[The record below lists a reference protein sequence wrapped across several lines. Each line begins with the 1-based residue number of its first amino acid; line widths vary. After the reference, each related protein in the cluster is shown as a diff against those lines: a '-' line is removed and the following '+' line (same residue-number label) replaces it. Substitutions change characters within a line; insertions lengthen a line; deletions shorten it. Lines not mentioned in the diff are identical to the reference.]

1 MGYVRGKKIMRRLF
15 GAVLFVVLWMLTMG
29 VQAEDIQ
36 LRCNILDSFAEQYAR
51 PFTAVEIAA
60 CDGACSLYLAHTYP
74 RAVCVMIEGNELQGP
89 AWGDFVL
96 AHCAKQKL
104 PNIILLESAVR
115 FADLQ
120 RLGECEHFDLV
131 FSFYAVERAGF
142 SWKSLIDAMLQLGD
156 HLLLEVMNTHVQA
169 QNYLLQHGAHVIATL
184 TTSTIYYVACNKKT
198 LKRKTWLRT
207 LESKINIK
215 STFTEKKLI
224 KKTPYHNN
232 ILTSDW
238 QPGIN
243 LITFK
248 MYHGV
253 YPTTAMV
260 KKALSAIEYVW
271 HNDWAMHNI
280 IVQGT
285 SLALIDY
292 GDPRMQGHEQAH
304 SHLREE
310 TYRKVVH
317 CLELQNPQDIKE
329 YFWKYLKTKR
339 K

>member
-1 MGYVRGKKIMRRLF
+1 
-15 GAVLFVVLWMLTMG
+15 
-29 VQAEDIQ
+29 
-36 LRCNILDSFAEQYAR
+36 
-51 PFTAVEIAA
+51 
-60 CDGACSLYLAHTYP
+60 
-74 RAVCVMIEGNELQGP
+74 MIEGNELQGQS
-89 AWGDFVL
+89 WGDLVL
-96 AHCAKQKL
+96 AHCAEQKL
-104 PNIILLESAVR
+104 PNIILLESVVR
-115 FADLQ
+115 STDLQ
-120 RLGECEHFDLV
+120 HLGECEHFDLV
-131 FSFYAVERAGF
+131 FSFCAVDRAK
-142 SWKSLIDAMLQLGD
+142 STWKDLIDAVLKLGD

-184 TTSTIYYVACNKKT
+184 SASTIYYVACNKKT
-198 LKRKTWLRT
+198 LKRKTWLRS

-215 STFTEKKLI
+215 STFNEKKLV
-224 KKTPYHNN
+224 KKTPYHNT

-280 IVQGT
+280 IVQGD

-292 GDPRMQGHEQAH
+292 GDPRMHGHEQAH

-310 TYRKVVH
+310 TYRKVVR
-317 CLELQNPQDIKE
+317 CLELQNPRDVKE